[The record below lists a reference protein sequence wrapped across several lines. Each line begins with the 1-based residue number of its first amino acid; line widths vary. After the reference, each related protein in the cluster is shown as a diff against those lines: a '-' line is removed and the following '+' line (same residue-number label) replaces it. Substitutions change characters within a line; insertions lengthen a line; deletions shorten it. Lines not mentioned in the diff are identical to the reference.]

1 MKVYVGR
8 APRAGV
14 GAGHVFIVEG
24 DDQRPLTHHVYHSPD
39 GFSWGYHGSGPAEL
53 ARCLLWDVL
62 GREPGR
68 ALYHDFKDDVI
79 ANLPSFA
86 FWTLTEDEI
95 RAYIKQR
102 AERPWNQESS
112 TK

>member
-14 GAGHVFIVEG
+14 GAGHVFVVEG
-24 DDQRPLTHHVYHSPD
+24 DDKYDLPHHVYHSPD
-39 GFSWGYHGSGPAEL
+39 GFSWGYNGSGPSEL

-62 GREPGR
+62 GEEPEKR
-68 ALYHDFKDDVI
+68 LYFDFRDDVI
-79 ANLPSFA
+79 AHFPSFA
-86 FWTLTEDEI
+86 FWTLTENEI
-95 RAYIKQR
+95 RAYIEHR